1 MEPSRVDFTN
11 LSSVELTMCLLFSR
25 KYHVGTVSSKR
36 LSKTF
41 EKQKILGT
49 RMGHRICYLIIPFR
63 LKLLQKRRAFSESL
77 IYSEKWK
84 TWVTTGESLLNRIVL
99 FLMNK
104 REWNGNMV
112 GMYGSIYRFV
122 IILLMYIY
130 RKTTKVQAK
139 IVLKTS
145 LEHIFSTIILILI
158 YLPRYF
164 FLILVCLLIS
174 VRKNLSVKFVF
185 YRNQS
190 IDLYCKS
197 VDLFLYDTNF
207 HRKIFPNRL

>member
-1 MEPSRVDFTN
+1 MDFTN

-49 RMGHRICYLIIPFR
+49 RMGYTIFYLIIPVW
-63 LKLLQKRRAFSESL
+63 LKLLQKRRGFSESL

-84 TWVTTGESLLNRIVL
+84 TWVTTGEGLLNRIVL
-99 FLMNK
+99 FFLMNK

-112 GMYGSIYRFV
+112 GMYGSIYHFV

-145 LEHIFSTIILILI
+145 LEHILSIIILILI
-158 YLPRYF
+158 YF
-164 FLILVCLLIS
+164 TEI
-174 VRKNLSVKFVF
+174 
-185 YRNQS
+185 
-190 IDLYCKS
+190 
-197 VDLFLYDTNF
+197 LFLNF
-207 HRKIFPNRL
+207 GLFINACSKKPFSKIRIL